1 MRPNANLTKRLAR
14 IEAGR
19 RTGAP
24 TVLLAD
30 RPMDDLEVADALAN
44 WERLVAEGEASVR
57 NGVLYLAGPKITA
70 DEWAARYV
78 TEH

>member
-1 MRPNANLTKRLAR
+1 MRSNANLTKRLAR

-30 RPMDDLEVADALAN
+30 RLMDDLEVAGALAN
-44 WERLVAEGEASVR
+44 WERLVAEGQASVR
-57 NGVLYLAGPKITA
+57 NGVLYLAGPKMT
-70 DEWAARYV
+70 DEEWVARYV
-78 TEH
+78 TEQ

>member
-1 MRPNANLTKRLAR
+1 MRSNTDLIKRLAR

-30 RPMDDLEVADALAN
+30 RPMDDWEVADALVD

-57 NGVLYLAGPKITA
+57 NGVLYLAGPRLT
-70 DEWAARYV
+70 DEEWAARYV

>member
-1 MRPNANLTKRLAR
+1 MRITDLIKRLAR

-30 RPMDDLEVADALAN
+30 RPMDDWEVADALVD

-57 NGVLYLAGPKITA
+57 NGVLYLTSPKLT
-70 DEWAARYV
+70 DEEWVARYV

>member
-1 MRPNANLTKRLAR
+1 MSITDVAKRLAR

-30 RPMDDLEVADALAN
+30 RPMDDLEAADALAN
-44 WERLVAEGEASVR
+44 WERLVAEGEASVS
-57 NGVLYLAGPKITA
+57 NGVLYLAGPRLT
-70 DEWAARYV
+70 DEEWAALYV